1 MKKTLLFVL
10 LAGIAAF
17 TLPSDNFAK
26 DFPASYVPHIT
37 INKYLPQR
45 DGTVIVD
52 LSWDN
57 IPQNID
63 ANGIITVAGPN
74 IANVEGGNDGV
85 NRVTNTVD
93 NIHFTIKKEDGTV
106 MKLIYG
112 QRDKDKGYGYN
123 VVEYWL
129 FKIAGPDGK

>member
-1 MKKTLLFVL
+1 MRKLSLFVFL
-10 LAGIAAF
+10 AAF
-17 TLPSDNFAK
+17 AMLTIPSNNFAK

-37 INKYLPQR
+37 LNKYTPQK

-57 IPQNID
+57 IPSNID
-63 ANGIITVAGPN
+63 ANGVITIAGAN
-74 IANVEGGNDGV
+74 VANVEGGNDGV

-93 NIHFTIKKEDGTV
+93 NIHFKLKKEDGSV

-112 QRDKDKGYGYN
+112 QRDKTKGFV

-129 FKIAGPDGK
+129 FKIADPNGN